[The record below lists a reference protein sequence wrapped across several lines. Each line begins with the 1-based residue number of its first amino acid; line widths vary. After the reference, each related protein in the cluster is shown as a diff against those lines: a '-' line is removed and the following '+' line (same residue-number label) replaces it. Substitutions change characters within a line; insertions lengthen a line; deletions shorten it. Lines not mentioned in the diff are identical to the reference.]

1 MTSARFHPGDV
12 VEIACPGGFGYV
24 HVLHEH
30 PSYPPA
36 VRCLAG
42 LHATRHADPSAL
54 AREAGGTVAL
64 VPLAEVLARLDL
76 PARKVAEFPVQ
87 GQFPSFRMA
96 VRDRAGRVLYWWFW
110 DGDTLSYSDDPAAA
124 EATLPLREVT
134 SGARFLEILEGRE
147 RAQGPA

>member
-1 MTSARFHPGDV
+1 MTPARFHPADV

-42 LHATRHADPSAL
+42 LHATRHADPAAL

-64 VPLAEVLARLDL
+64 VPLAEVLARLHL

-87 GQFPSFRMA
+87 GEFPSFRMA

-110 DGDTLSYSDDPAAA
+110 DGDTLSYSDDLAAA
-124 EATLPLREVT
+124 DKSVPLREVT
-134 SGARFLEILEGRE
+134 SGERFLELLEDR
-147 RAQGPA
+147 GPAQEAS